1 MGSLSLRASPES
13 SPEKSSPPRRR
24 APASQALALY
34 TGLDPALERLLGQTS
49 HTTST
54 SATSATGATE
64 APEFRQGAP
73 HWGRGLRRTHSFNNL
88 PDLKTALG
96 GSPWAGSALPS
107 VPRVPRSNSKEITFY
122 RPPLQLAAQPPPA
135 GVGRQAAGQ
144 EEEDVEMTTSL

>member
-1 MGSLSLRASPES
+1 MGSLSLRS
-13 SPEKSSPPRRR
+13 SPEGSPEKFSPPRCR

-49 HTTST
+49 HTTTSA
-54 SATSATGATE
+54 SATSATE

-96 GSPWAGSALPS
+96 GSLWAGSALPS

-144 EEEDVEMTTSL
+144 EEEDVEMTTSLSG

>member
-1 MGSLSLRASPES
+1 MGSLSLRASPEG

-34 TGLDPALERLLGQTS
+34 TGLDPALERLLGQIS

-54 SATSATGATE
+54 TSTSATE

-73 HWGRGLRRTHSFNNL
+73 HLGRGLRRTHSFNNL

-96 GSPWAGSALPS
+96 GSLWAGSALPS

-144 EEEDVEMTTSL
+144 EEEDIEMTTSLSG

>member
-1 MGSLSLRASPES
+1 MGSLSLRASPEG

-49 HTTST
+49 HTTTSA
-54 SATSATGATE
+54 SATSATE

-88 PDLKTALG
+88 PDLTTALG
-96 GSPWAGSALPS
+96 GSPWAGSALPG

-122 RPPLQLAAQPPPA
+122 RPPLQLAVQPPPA

-144 EEEDVEMTTSL
+144 EEEDVEMTSLSG